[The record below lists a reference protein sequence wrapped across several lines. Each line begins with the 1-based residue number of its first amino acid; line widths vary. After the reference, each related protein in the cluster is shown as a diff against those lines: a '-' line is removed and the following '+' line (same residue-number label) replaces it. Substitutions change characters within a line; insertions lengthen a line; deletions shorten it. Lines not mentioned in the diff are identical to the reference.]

1 MQNQLLLIEDVESL
15 GRCGD
20 IVSVKPGYA
29 RNFLLP
35 KKKALV
41 ATKGAL
47 NLRAKLVE
55 KRQKQAEED
64 RKVAEAL
71 SSQITGMQLSTI
83 VKVDPEGNMYGSVNA
98 SDIVALFAQQG
109 ITLDKKSVVLAH
121 PIKELGDYTLELRL
135 KEGVGAAYTLSIVA
149 DHPVARFVEEKGSEA
164 VEA

>member
-47 NLRAKLVE
+47 
-55 KRQKQAEED
+55 
-64 RKVAEAL
+64 
-71 SSQITGMQLSTI
+71 ITGMQLSTI